1 MRFHVS
7 IIMILAAILSGC
19 AGTVSPTPPGKALT
33 RADLKSLEQ
42 GQEDLSVQMQRIQD
56 NVLLVEARMQD
67 QQRLIEEMRMAL
79 AALKVTPS
87 GEKAEPSATE
97 EGAGVSPDKTALSP
111 TEIYLQAFADY
122 TSGRFQ
128 QGIAGFES
136 FISRYPESE
145 YAGNA
150 QYWLGECYYSL
161 QSYEQAAQEFARVV
175 EEYPQGNKA
184 PEALLKMASAL
195 LRMEQP
201 ERAGQALEI
210 LLQRY
215 PNSSSARKARESEP
229 FSTIL
234 KNGGM
239 Q

>member
-7 IIMILAAILSGC
+7 IMIILAATLSGC
-19 AGTVSPTPPGKALT
+19 AVSQPSPGQSLT
-33 RADLKSLEQ
+33 RADLRSVEQ
-42 GQEDLSVQMQRIQD
+42 GQEDLSQEMQRLQD
-56 NVLLVEARMQD
+56 VVLLVEARMQD
-67 QQRLIEEMRMAL
+67 QQQAIEEMRMDI

-87 GEKAEPSATE
+87 GEKTEPSITKPQP
-97 EGAGVSPDKTALSP
+97 GAPAGPALSP

-128 QGIAGFES
+128 QGISGFES
-136 FISRYPESE
+136 FIRRYPESE

-150 QYWLGECYYSL
+150 QYWLGESYFSL
-161 QSYEQAAQEFARVV
+161 QNFEQAAQEFAKVV
-175 EEYPQGNKA
+175 EEYPQGDKA

-195 LRMEQP
+195 LQTEQP

-215 PNSSSARKARESEP
+215 PDSPAAKKARQTEP
-229 FSTIL
+229 FSTL
-234 KNGGM
+234 LQKGRV